1 MEEREQASE
10 EERNA
15 PKAASDQREMTFAY
29 DLQGQS
35 DDERDKG
42 INSVKGLDQSCLS
55 CLRTS
60 VRLPQNK
67 ERKCRRQEKWWA

>member
-1 MEEREQASE
+1 MKEREQASE

-15 PKAASDQREMTFAY
+15 HKAASGQREMTFAC

-35 DDERDKG
+35 DDEQDKG
-42 INSVKGLDQSCLS
+42 INSVKALDQSCLS

-67 ERKCRRQEKWWA
+67 ERKWRRREKWWA